1 MPPLPPEY
9 VDYTNAPQILSITG
23 SFFAA
28 AVIAVLLRCYVRLS
42 LLKVFGIDDYIMAF
56 AMICAAATF
65 ACFKIETDYG
75 LGKHFLALLAQPTM
89 YMQFSKVL
97 YVHSIIVMVGISSV
111 KISIAF
117 SLLRLSTRRSY
128 SVFLHGVIV
137 FIVFLTIGC
146 ALSLVF
152 QCLPVDAIWNMSLR
166 PPPFGTGTAK
176 CYDMTTFRN
185 LGLMNSSFN
194 IVTDV
199 LFATLPIPLIWKLQ
213 LNLRTKLSLIIVL
226 SLGWFACAAAIV
238 KAIQQW
244 HVLEELDWTV
254 QDSFNIWNY
263 IELTVGI
270 LAASLP
276 PLKPLVNRFLETAR
290 AITSGS
296 RSR

>member
-9 VDYTNAPQILSITG
+9 LSYTNAPEILAITG
-23 SFFAA
+23 SFFTA
-28 AVIAVLLRCYVRLS
+28 AVVAVLLRCYVRLS
-42 LLKVFGIDDYIMAF
+42 MLRVFGIDDYVMTF
-56 AMICAAATF
+56 ATFCAAATF

-75 LGKHFLALLAQPTM
+75 LGKHFMALLADPLQYT
-89 YMQFSKVL
+89 QFSKIV
-97 YVHSIIVMVGISSV
+97 YVHSILVMVGISSV

-128 SVFLHGVIV
+128 S
-137 FIVFLTIGC
+137 C
-146 ALSLVF
+146 ALSLIF
-152 QCLPVDAIWNMSLR
+152 QCLPVDAIWDLSLR

-176 CYDMTTFRN
+176 CYSMTTFRN

-194 IVTDV
+194 VVTDV

-213 LNLRTKLSLIIVL
+213 LNTRTKLSLIVVL

-244 HVLEELDWTV
+244 YVLQEPDWTV
-254 QDSFNIWNY
+254 HDSFNVWNY
-263 IELTVGI
+263 IEFTIGI

-290 AITSGS
+290 AITSGICMGVRTIS
-296 RSR
+296 QYSYLCSMI